1 LGEGEKVVEEGGHES
16 VVVFGEGYDFVDFE
30 DVGREGVGGG

>member
-1 LGEGEKVVEEGGHES
+1 